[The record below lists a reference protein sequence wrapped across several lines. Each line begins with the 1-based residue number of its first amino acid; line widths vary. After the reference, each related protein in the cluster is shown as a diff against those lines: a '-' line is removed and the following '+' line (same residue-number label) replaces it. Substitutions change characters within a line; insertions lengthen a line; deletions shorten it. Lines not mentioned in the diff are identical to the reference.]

1 MGNEH
6 SSIPGFEPLQSHEQ
20 FTASVLLI
28 DAPPAFHGFDLSERK
43 WLLLRSIA
51 LSIVRWDS
59 KLSAALTAD
68 QLRLVLNKHA
78 AVVIF
83 DSGLGLMRGGG
94 AISILG
100 AAVAA
105 PGSQDPTTAS
115 AIKHLSNVL
124 SQVTKGQSDR
134 TRYKLV
140 PLRVANAIGL
150 FEADM
155 ESHASEY
162 VKGFTLR
169 CNIMPDVAGRLEWWH
184 PGNNDDVA
192 RFVIGEVLAAET
204 QTVPKDLQRPLKS
217 LLADLVE
224 AVDAR
229 EGHLFESSTLFP
241 LSSAGND
248 NPNSVNNNNNNNA
261 NATGNGGHSNH
272 ISSSKLKHRALNLSQ
287 ILRRVALPILSST
300 QSHIRFAN
308 FRVGVDTV
316 VYLATVVPNTLF
328 VALVL
333 RDGGSGVGEALV
345 RLNCAHFAQHFTHVV
360 TSTSKIDHRIEP
372 LPPPM
377 LGNQNGENS
386 DEEED

>member
-6 SSIPGFEPLQSHEQ
+6 SSIPGFEPLQPHEQ

-59 KLSAALTAD
+59 KLSSALTAD

-94 AISILG
+94 AMSILG
-100 AAVAA
+100 AAA
-105 PGSQDPTTAS
+105 PSSHDPTTAN

-140 PLRVANAIGL
+140 PLRVAAAVGI
-150 FEADM
+150 FETDM

-162 VKGFTLR
+162 VKGFALR
-169 CNIMPDVAGRLEWWH
+169 CNIANDVANRLEWWY

-192 RFVIGEVLAAET
+192 RFVIGEILST
-204 QTVPKDLQRPLKS
+204 DSHTIPKDLQRPLKS

-241 LSSAGND
+241 ITSAGND
-248 NPNSVNNNNNNNA
+248 NAASVNNKAADSNNA
-261 NATGNGGHSNH
+261 SQH
-272 ISSSKLKHRALNLSQ
+272 ISSSKLKHRALNLSNA
-287 ILRRVALPILSST
+287 LRKIALPILSST
-300 QSHIRFAN
+300 QSHIRFAS
-308 FRVGVDTV
+308 FKTGVDTM

-328 VALVL
+328 VALVVK
-333 RDGGSGVGEALV
+333 DGGCGVGEALI

-360 TSTSKIDHRIEP
+360 TTTSKIDHRIEP
-372 LPPPM
+372 LPLPI
-377 LGNQNGENS
+377 LGTGRNEDFNSS
-386 DEEED
+386 DEDE